1 MIKTKQTMNPK
12 GVFIKFYCWGH
23 LNLEGVFI
31 KLSCWN
37 MTGLVEYS
45 IHSLFVI
52 GVDFFIYIWSFV
64 LFKTLV

>member
-1 MIKTKQTMNPK
+1 MNPK

-45 IHSLFVI
+45 IHSLFVV
-52 GVDFFIYIWSFV
+52 GVDFFIYI
-64 LFKTLV
+64 